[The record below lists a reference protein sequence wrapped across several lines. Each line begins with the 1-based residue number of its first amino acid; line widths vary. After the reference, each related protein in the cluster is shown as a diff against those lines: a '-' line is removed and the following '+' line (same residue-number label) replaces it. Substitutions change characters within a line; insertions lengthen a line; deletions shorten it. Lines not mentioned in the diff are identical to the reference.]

1 MTKAEISKAL
11 RVSAGSQAFIT
22 ATQLARVLGQKN
34 SYRVKKKYLEGL
46 EHVNGLYFI
55 PEVSG
60 RIMEEVRCGN
70 LK

>member
-1 MTKAEISKAL
+1 MTKAEISKEL

-46 EHVNGLYFI
+46 N
-55 PEVSG
+55 
-60 RIMEEVRCGN
+60 M
-70 LK
+70 